1 MSSTSTGTPVSP
13 PTGPGIPQLEN
24 TEEMGSMTLLD
35 HVKEIRDRLFRCAI
49 ALVIG
54 SIVGWMLSERTLAI
68 LIAPYGKTLIFTT
81 PFEGLSSAFTVSLTI
96 SAMLALPFILY
107 QILGFIMPGLYDYE
121 KRWIYIGLP
130 FGLVLFAIGVVFAWY
145 ILLPSAIGFLTNIF
159 PTVFTSQ
166 LKADEYIPF
175 VTGLLFWMGVAF
187 EMPLII
193 FILAKANVVNGRFLA
208 SRWRYAVVI
217 IAILAAVITPTP
229 DPINMSL
236 VMLPLLVL
244 YGISILL
251 AFLARRGQTVPAILD
266 PEGD

>member
-1 MSSTSTGTPVSP
+1 MNATSTET
-13 PTGPGIPQLEN
+13 PQLGE
-24 TEEMGSMTLLD
+24 TPSEEMGNMTLLD

-54 SIVGWMLSERTLAI
+54 SMAGYAVSERALQI
-68 LIAPYGKTLIFTT
+68 LIQPYGKQLIFTT
-81 PFEGLSSAFTVSLTI
+81 PFEGLSSVFTVSLTI
-96 SAMLALPFILY
+96 SATLALPFILY
-107 QILGFIMPGLYDYE
+107 QILGFIMPGLYDRE
-121 KRWIYIGLP
+121 KRWIYLGLP
-130 FGLVLFAIGVVFAWY
+130 FGLFLFAIGVVFAWY
-145 ILLPSAIGFLTNIF
+145 ILLPSALGFLVNIF
-159 PTVFTSQ
+159 PSVFNSQ

-193 FILAKANVVNGRFLA
+193 FILAKANVVNGRFLLT
-208 SRWRYAVVI
+208 RWRYAIVI

-236 VMLPLLVL
+236 VMIPLLIL

-251 AFLARRGQTVPAILD
+251 AFLARRGQTIPAILD
-266 PEGD
+266 PDGEN